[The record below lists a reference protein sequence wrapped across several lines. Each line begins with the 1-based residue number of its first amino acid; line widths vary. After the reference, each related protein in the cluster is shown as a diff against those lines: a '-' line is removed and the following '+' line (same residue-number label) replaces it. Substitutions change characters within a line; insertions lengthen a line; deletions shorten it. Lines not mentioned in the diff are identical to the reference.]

1 MSKQYLDY
9 DHNNDFYV
17 MTGKTQKLQTKICDN
32 SWTLFL
38 IMFSSVAYELKRFLI
53 QEGKKMTD
61 TRDELGGQS

>member
-17 MTGKTQKLQTKICDN
+17 MTGKTQKLQTQICDN

-61 TRDELGGQS
+61 TRDELWGQS

>member
-17 MTGKTQKLQTKICDN
+17 MTGKTQKLQTQICDN

>member
-17 MTGKTQKLQTKICDN
+17 LTGKTQKLQTQICDN

-61 TRDELGGQS
+61 TRDELWGQS